1 MVENFR
7 IFVVEDDR
15 FYGNLLKYH
24 LSLNPDNEVFL
35 YENGTDCLENLH
47 LNPNAICLDYSL
59 PDIAGLEVLKRI
71 KRINPDVPVLV
82 VSGQEDVQT
91 AVELLK
97 NGAYDYVVKNDEAK
111 DRVWHL
117 INRIKE
123 HQDLKDEVV
132 QLRKEVSEKYD
143 FSNGIKG
150 SSNALKKVFH
160 LMEKALNNDIT
171 VSITGETGTG
181 KEMVAKSIHYNSQ
194 RKNKPFVV
202 INISAIPKELLESEL
217 FGHEKGSFTGA
228 QGRRIGVFEQA
239 HKGTLFLDEIGEMDI
254 SIQAKLLRVLQE
266 REFKR
271 VGGNDTVKVDVRVV
285 VATHRNLSEEV
296 RNERFREDLYY
307 RLLGIPIELPPL
319 RERDQDVIHLAQFF
333 ADSFAKENKIKK
345 KTLDAAVKDKLLE
358 HPFPGN
364 VRELKAVIELSVVM
378 SEGPIIGSADL
389 QLKPISNASAILS
402 KEMSL
407 KEYNRKIIRSYLDRY
422 NEDVLLVAKK
432 LDIGKSTIYRMIKND
447 EL

>member
-35 YENGTDCLENLH
+35 YENGNDCLENLH
-47 LNPNAICLDYSL
+47 LNPSAICLDYSL
-59 PDIAGLEVLKRI
+59 PDIAGLEVLK
-71 KRINPDVPVLV
+71 KVKKTNPDIPVVV
-82 VSGQEDVQT
+82 VSGQEDVAT

-132 QLRKEVSEKYD
+132 QLRKEVVEKYD
-143 FSNGIKG
+143 FSNSIKG
-150 SSNALKKVFH
+150 NSAALKRVFR

-181 KEMVAKSIHYNSQ
+181 KELVAKSIHYNSQ
-194 RKNKPFVV
+194 RKNKPFVA

-239 HKGTLFLDEIGEMDI
+239 NKGTLFLDEIGEMDI

-271 VGGNDTVKVDVRVV
+271 VGGNDTVKVDVRVI
-285 VATHRNLSEEV
+285 VATHRNLAEEV
-296 RNERFREDLYY
+296 RNGKFREDLYY

-319 RERDQDVIHLAQFF
+319 RDRDQDIIHLAQFF
-333 ADSFAKENKIKK
+333 ADSFAKENGIAKRQFSTKAQKK
-345 KTLDAAVKDKLLE
+345 LME

-364 VRELKAVIELSVVM
+364 VRELKAVVELAVVM
-378 SEGPIIGSADL
+378 ADGDTIEDSDL
-389 QLKPISNASAILS
+389 QLKPISNAAAILS

-422 NEDVLLVAKK
+422 DEDVLLVAKK
-432 LDIGKSTIYRMIKND
+432 LDIGKSTIYRMLKNK
-447 EL
+447 EI

>member
-24 LSLNPDNEVFL
+24 LSLNPDNEVYL

-47 LNPNAICLDYSL
+47 LNPGVICLDYSL
-59 PDIAGLEVLKRI
+59 PDIAGLEVLKRV
-71 KRINPDVPVLV
+71 KSTNPDIPVLV

-97 NGAYDYVVKNDEAK
+97 NGAYDYVVKNDETK

-123 HQDLKDEVV
+123 HQDLKEEVV
-132 QLRKEVSEKYD
+132 QLRKEVVEKYD
-143 FSNGIKG
+143 FTNSIKG
-150 SSNALKKVFH
+150 SSNALKKVFR

-181 KEMVAKSIHYNSQ
+181 KELVAKSIHYNSQ
-194 RKNKPFVV
+194 RKNKPFVA
-202 INISAIPKELLESEL
+202 INVSAIPKELLESEL

-228 QGRRIGVFEQA
+228 QGKRIGVFEQA

-254 SIQAKLLRVLQE
+254 AIQAKLLRVLQE
-266 REFKR
+266 REIKR
-271 VGGNDTVKVDVRVV
+271 VGGNDVVKVDVRVI
-285 VATHRNLSEEV
+285 VATHRNLAEEV
-296 RNERFREDLYY
+296 RNKNFREDLYY

-319 RERDQDVIHLAQFF
+319 RDRDQDIIHLAQYF
-333 ADSFAKENKIKK
+333 ADMFAKENHMEK
-345 KTLDAAVKDKLLE
+345 KTLDSAAKEKLLE

-364 VRELKAVIELSVVM
+364 VRELKAVIDLAAVM
-378 SEGPIIGSADL
+378 SDGEVITGGDL

-422 NEDVLLVAKK
+422 NNDVLLVAKK
-432 LDIGKSTIYRMIKND
+432 LDIGKSTIYRMIKNN
-447 EL
+447 EI